1 MIFNI
6 KHTKKDNEMT
16 TDSNHLMVKMVTSY
30 SLFLFIIL
38 LLSINLYLITSN
50 NMKKQ
55 FNEQNKAMLDSSI
68 QSMDKVF
75 DIMDVFCRQLLQA
88 NDFTRLS

>member
-1 MIFNI
+1 MLFNI
-6 KHTKKDNEMT
+6 KHPKKDNEMT

-68 QSMDKVF
+68 QSMDMVF
-75 DIMDVFCRQLLQA
+75 DIMDVFCRQLLQD
-88 NDFTRLS
+88 NDFKI